1 MSETSAGYVL
11 LRQGE
16 QPDPT
21 KEQPFQKAAAAFLKG
36 VASDPLLQLHDL
48 ATGLSYCA
56 ADSDVVRMVYF
67 SHLRPQDLEVR
78 SADGQTRKPVQNVQD
93 TLQELARNKSGG
105 LLVPAEDLWLVSPPE
120 SNPEFEQ
127 QVELLQRESPEMKAD
142 APIVGDH
149 PSGQAASMPDSS
161 IYPVETRDDMDLLP
175 GLSGDRMLNATMD
188 FVRQANPATLAVLGA
203 LAGVLAYKSMGL
215 KGVVGLL
222 LAIAALKRYIKMGN
236 RIILDQRL
244 DLAARGIQ
252 EGIPVKLMALPLFVM
267 ASAFMRSGG
276 VAKALVDFATV
287 WLGGI
292 RGSLGLVT
300 VVSCTLFAAI
310 CGSSVATALAMG
322 SLLIPAMIERGYP
335 RSFAL
340 GVVGA
345 SGTIGIV
352 IPPSLALL
360 LYGIVAEQS
369 VPRLFLAGV
378 LPGLLQAAVFF
389 LWVLYDA
396 RRRNFPV
403 EPAQPMAVRLRVS
416 LNALPALAVP
426 IVVLVGIYGGIVTV
440 TEAAALSSV
449 TALLVSLIFYRGFHW
464 TKTLEVIADGIRSA
478 GTIML
483 IVATALAFGHWMTE
497 SGIPAR
503 IVDFIVGR
511 HFSTWQF
518 LLMINVLLLVLG
530 CFLEVIATLLLV
542 LPILA
547 PVLKSMGVDP
557 VHFSIIFTHNMEIGL
572 IHPPVGLNL
581 YVLSTITAAPI
592 GEVIRGILPFLI
604 LLLIVLG
611 IITYVPILTLWL
623 PDRVF
628 G

>member
-1 MSETSAGYVL
+1 MTLLFLVL
-11 LRQGE
+11 
-16 QPDPT
+16 
-21 KEQPFQKAAAAFLKG
+21 FF
-36 VASDPLLQLHDL
+36 
-48 ATGLSYCA
+48 
-56 ADSDVVRMVYF
+56 
-67 SHLRPQDLEVR
+67 
-78 SADGQTRKPVQNVQD
+78 
-93 TLQELARNKSGG
+93 G
-105 LLVPAEDLWLVSPPE
+105 LLAAGMPIFLVLGTCSG
-120 SNPEFEQ
+120 
-127 QVELLQRESPEMKAD
+127 VLYY
-142 APIVGDH
+142 V
-149 PSGQAASMPDSS
+149 SGQPLIGLAQGV
-161 IYPVETRDDMDLLP
+161 INDLN
-175 GLSGDRMLNATMD
+175 ST
-188 FVRQANPATLAVLGA
+188 T
-203 LAGVLAYKSMGL
+203 
-215 KGVVGLL
+215 
-222 LAIAALKRYIKMGN
+222 
-236 RIILDQRL
+236 
-244 DLAARGIQ
+244 
-252 EGIPVKLMALPLFVM
+252 LMALPLFVM

-389 LWVLYDA
+389 LWVLYYA
-396 RRRNFPV
+396 RRHNFPV
-403 EPAQPMAVRLRVS
+403 EPSQPLAVRLRVS
-416 LNALPALAVP
+416 LHALPAMAVP

-449 TALLVSLIFYRGFHW
+449 SALLVSLLFYRGFHW
-464 TKTLEVIADGIRSA
+464 TRTLDVIADGLRSA

-497 SGIPAR
+497 SGVPAR
-503 IVDFIVGR
+503 LVDFIVSR

-572 IHPPVGLNL
+572 VHPPVGLNL
-581 YVLSTITAAPI
+581 YVLSTISTAPI

-604 LLLIVLG
+604 LLLAVLM
-611 IITYVPILTLWL
+611 IITYVPQLTLWL
-623 PDRVF
+623 PNAVF
-628 G
+628 GS